1 MPKTIIWASD
11 GSDNAARALPH
22 ATALLDGEGSMLIA
36 VHVAQ
41 EHSTQNPD
49 NAPAERHGPGLVEE
63 VRSVVSDV
71 TESGIR
77 AVLRVVNFPG
87 MQPAQAIADLASEVG
102 IRAVLRVVN
111 FPGMQPAQ
119 AIADLA
125 SEVGADMIVVGTRGH
140 SPTVG
145 VFAGSVAQRLL
156 QVAPCPVLA
165 VPPGAAAPDP
175 RSGSAAATVAS
186 AAASAAEL

>member
-1 MPKTIIWASD
+1 MPKTIIWACD
-11 GSDNAARALPH
+11 GSDNAARALPY
-22 ATALLDGEGSMLIA
+22 ATALLDGEGSMLLA

-41 EHSTQNPD
+41 EESTQNPD
-49 NAPAERHGPGLVEE
+49 TVPNDGNRPGLVGE

-71 TESGIR
+71 TESGIK
-77 AVLRVVNFPG
+77 
-87 MQPAQAIADLASEVG
+87 
-102 IRAVLRVVN
+102 AVLRVVN

-140 SPTVG
+140 SPVGG

-156 QVAPCPVLA
+156 QIAPCPVLA
-165 VPPGAAAPDP
+165 VPPGAAALEPTTV
-175 RSGSAAATVAS
+175 SAGARDAIPAG
-186 AAASAAEL
+186 AEAGL

>member
-49 NAPAERHGPGLVEE
+49 NAPAEGDGPGLVEE

-87 MQPAQAIADLASEVG
+87 MQPAQC
-102 IRAVLRVVN
+102 
-111 FPGMQPAQ
+111 
-119 AIADLA
+119 IADLA

-186 AAASAAEL
+186 AAESAAGL

>member
-1 MPKTIIWASD
+1 
-11 GSDNAARALPH
+11 
-22 ATALLDGEGSMLIA
+22 MLIA

-41 EHSTQNPD
+41 EHLTHDPG
-49 NAPAERHGPGLVEE
+49 NAPVEGDGPGLIEE

-87 MQPAQAIADLASEVG
+87 MQPAQSIADLA
-102 IRAVLRVVN
+102 N
-111 FPGMQPAQ
+111 
-119 AIADLA
+119 
-125 SEVGADMIVVGTRGH
+125 EVGADLIVVGTRGQ

-165 VPPGAAAPDP
+165 VPPGSVAPDP
-175 RSGSAAATVAS
+175 SSGSAAATVAS
-186 AAASAAEL
+186 AAGSAAGL

>member
-1 MPKTIIWASD
+1 
-11 GSDNAARALPH
+11 
-22 ATALLDGEGSMLIA
+22 MLIA

-41 EHSTQNPD
+41 EHLPHD
-49 NAPAERHGPGLVEE
+49 PGNAPAEGDGPGLVEE

-87 MQPAQAIADLASEVG
+87 MQPAHSVADLA
-102 IRAVLRVVN
+102 N
-111 FPGMQPAQ
+111 
-119 AIADLA
+119 
-125 SEVGADMIVVGTRGH
+125 EVGADLIVVGTRGH

-145 VFAGSVAQRLL
+145 VLAGSVAQRLL
-156 QVAPCPVLA
+156 QVASCPVLA

-175 RSGSAAATVAS
+175 RNGSAAATVAS
-186 AAASAAEL
+186 AAGSAAGL

>member
-41 EHSTQNPD
+41 EHSTENSHNTGADADEPTL
-49 NAPAERHGPGLVEE
+49 AEE
-63 VRSVVSDV
+63 VRSLVSDV

-77 AVLRVVNFPG
+77 GALRVVNFPG
-87 MQPAQAIADLASEVG
+87 MQPAQSIAD
-102 IRAVLRVVN
+102 I
-111 FPGMQPAQ
+111 
-119 AIADLA
+119 A

-140 SPTVG
+140 SPVG
-145 VFAGSVAQRLL
+145 GIFAGSVAQRLL

-165 VPPGAAAPDP
+165 VPPGAQAPAAEPD
-175 RSGSAAATVAS
+175 ATGASDSVAS
-186 AAASAAEL
+186 RAAVAL

>member
-41 EHSTQNPD
+41 EHSTENPD
-49 NAPAERHGPGLVEE
+49 NARADADDPTLVEE
-63 VRSVVSDV
+63 VRSLVSDV

-77 AVLRVVNFPG
+77 GALRVVNFPG
-87 MQPAQAIADLASEVG
+87 MQPAQCIAD
-102 IRAVLRVVN
+102 I
-111 FPGMQPAQ
+111 
-119 AIADLA
+119 A

-140 SPTVG
+140 SPVGG

-165 VPPGAAAPDP
+165 VPPGAAAPEP
-175 RSGSAAATVAS
+175 SATHLIAAGSAAA
-186 AAASAAEL
+186 L

>member
-1 MPKTIIWASD
+1 
-11 GSDNAARALPH
+11 
-22 ATALLDGEGSMLIA
+22 MLIA

-41 EHSTQNPD
+41 EHSTENPD
-49 NAPAERHGPGLVEE
+49 NAPAEGDRAGLVEE
-63 VRSVVSDV
+63 VRGVVSDV

-87 MQPAQAIADLASEVG
+87 MQPAQC
-102 IRAVLRVVN
+102 
-111 FPGMQPAQ
+111 
-119 AIADLA
+119 IADLA

-140 SPTVG
+140 SPTAG

-186 AAASAAEL
+186 AAGSAAGL